1 MPTRRANRR
10 RSLRGRCVSLPTSE
24 RARTGAE
31 ERTVLLRGTLERHL
45 DVVERSRV
53 AKRGGQEGR
62 VPPAHLGRR
71 RLVAVARVVKL
82 DQVLKVTVFGEVAAA
97 GKVAEKAVVAV
108 GPLGV
113 RTPPELRQ
121 CRGQEARARNSKT
134 DLPRRTLD
142 HALVERAQVVR
153 WEVVDERHDRLGRDP
168 EVRRVAL
175 RRPLALLAVD
185 QGPPARRV
193 GEKAAEDALGGHV
206 AIVDVDGRVWSV
218 DRVHGRV
225 AGGAPRVV
233 VDLGVERSR

>member
-108 GPLGV
+108 GPLCV
-113 RTPPELRQ
+113 RTQPSFVSVGGRKREQGTARLTFHDARSTMLWLSALRLYVGKSSMSVTIDLVVIQRSDELLCGAPSPSSRLTKGRQ
-121 CRGQEARARNSKT
+121 HAELARK
-134 DLPRRTLD
+134 LRRTPSAGTSRSSTLMGGFGPSIECMD
-142 HALVERAQVVR
+142 ALRE
-153 WEVVDERHDRLGRDP
+153 ERH
-168 EVRRVAL
+168 
-175 RRPLALLAVD
+175 
-185 QGPPARRV
+185 
-193 GEKAAEDALGGHV
+193 
-206 AIVDVDGRVWSV
+206 VW
-218 DRVHGRV
+218 
-225 AGGAPRVV
+225 
-233 VDLGVERSR
+233 